1 MDCVLAH
8 VRMAMESCWNVLTR
22 KSPGDVVFKMAQ
34 VTVANRLAGGQEET
48 LHTQESRGHSMR
60 QVMTLIRVV
69 MARTEAR

>member
-8 VRMAMESCWNVLTR
+8 VRMVMESCRDVLMR

-48 LHTQESRGHSMR
+48 LHTQLGE
-60 QVMTLIRVV
+60 
-69 MARTEAR
+69 

>member
-48 LHTQESRGHSMR
+48 LHTQLGE
-60 QVMTLIRVV
+60 
-69 MARTEAR
+69 